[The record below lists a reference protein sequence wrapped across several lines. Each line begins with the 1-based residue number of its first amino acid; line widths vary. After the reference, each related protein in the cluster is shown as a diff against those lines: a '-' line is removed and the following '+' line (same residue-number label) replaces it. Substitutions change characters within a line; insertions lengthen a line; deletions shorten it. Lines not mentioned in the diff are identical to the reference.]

1 MHNQKSAKLNQSAAL
16 LSIFSYICLSIL
28 KLTIGYIAH
37 SEALT
42 ADGWNNSTDILAS
55 VAVLIGLRLAVK
67 PPDSDHPYGHRRAET
82 ISSLVASFI
91 MFVVG
96 LEVLF
101 SAGQKIVL
109 GPTDHPD
116 PIAIWVCLFG
126 ALVMGLVYQIN
137 VRIAKKTQSQAVMA
151 AAKDNLSDALVS
163 IGAAIGIIAAQFQM
177 AWLDS
182 ITALIVG
189 LIILKTAYDIFQE
202 SSHNL
207 SDGINTEVLDQ
218 IYHQICQ
225 IEGVSQVA
233 DIKGRVHGKDL
244 LLDIDIH
251 VHPELTVYESHLI
264 TEEMEDLLKRN
275 FQISHIQIHVEPQ
288 QLTCGPPFWSNE

>member
-1 MHNQKSAKLNQSAAL
+1 MNEQKSAKLNQSAAL
-16 LSIFSYICLSIL
+16 LSIFSYICLSTL
-28 KLTIGYIAH
+28 KLSIGYFAH

-67 PPDSDHPYGHRRAET
+67 PPDSDHPYGHQRAET

-96 LEVLF
+96 LEVLY
-101 SAGQKIVL
+101 SAGKKIML
-109 GPTDHPD
+109 GQSEHPD
-116 PIAIWVCLFG
+116 PIAIWVSLFG
-126 ALVMGLVYQIN
+126 ALVMGIVYQIN
-137 VRIAKKTQSQAVMA
+137 ARIAKKTQSQAVMA

-163 IGAAIGIIAAQFQM
+163 IGAAVGIIAAQFQL

-189 LIILKTAYDIFQE
+189 LIILKTAYEIFQE

-207 SDGINTEVLDQ
+207 SDGINTEILDQ
-218 IYHQICQ
+218 IYHQISQ
-225 IEGVSQVA
+225 IDGVAQIA

-251 VHPELTVYESHLI
+251 VDPELTVYESHLI
-264 TEEMEDLLKRN
+264 TEEIEDLLNRN
-275 FQISHIQIHVEPQ
+275 FHISHIQIHVEPQ
-288 QLTCGPPFWSNE
+288 KETCSISFLSE